1 MIFTLIYISSIVYC
15 LLKLSSSSAKRGIGY
30 GIGET
35 PALDTLMVVLLAPF
49 LALMDLLVTILNFIK
64 RNT

>member
-15 LLKLSSSSAKRGIGY
+15 LLKLSSSSSKRGIGY
-30 GIGET
+30 GVGET

-49 LALMDLLVTILNFIK
+49 LALMDLLITILNFIK